1 MNFTPRFWTRLLPAL
16 LLTGSLTLAGSPA
29 PAAPPTQDQASFVR
43 VDPVLLEHLQTEI
56 RDRDPDR
63 RERALVDV
71 VALAA
76 CQSACTVQM
85 KSLSG
90 ETVRIGDG
98 DLTGLGPAL
107 LRVYRAGP
115 TDEHRLLALS
125 ALMNVGDEA
134 SIDALIGKPVPV
146 SFELARTTQRYITAF
161 YLDRYPELQNRAR
174 RTGTFSLD
182 DVKIARARHERALRD
197 QARRG

>member
-1 MNFTPRFWTRLLPAL
+1 M
-16 LLTGSLTLAGSPA
+16 
-29 PAAPPTQDQASFVR
+29 
-43 VDPVLLEHLQTEI
+43 

-63 RERALVDV
+63 REKALVDI

-76 CQSACTVQM
+76 CQSACTVQLQ
-85 KSLSG
+85 SRPG
-90 ETVRIGDG
+90 ETVRLRDG

-115 TDEHRLLALS
+115 TDAHRLLALS

-134 SIDALIGKPVPV
+134 SIDVLVDKPAPV
-146 SFELARTTQRYITAF
+146 SYKLARTTQRHLSAF
-161 YLDRYPELQNRAR
+161 YLDRYPELRRQVR

-182 DVKIARARHERALRD
+182 DVKIARDRHERILRRE
-197 QARRG
+197 ARRG

>member
-1 MNFTPRFWTRLLPAL
+1 MTFTARFWTRLLPAL
-16 LLTGSLTLAGSPA
+16 LLAGSLTITGNLAH
-29 PAAPPTQDQASFVR
+29 AAPPTEDEALRAR
-43 VDPVLLEHLQTEI
+43 VDPVLLEHLRTEI

-63 RERALVDV
+63 REKALVDV

-76 CQSACTVQM
+76 CQSACTVQL

-90 ETVRIGDG
+90 ETARVHDG

-107 LRVYRAGP
+107 LRIYRAGP

-146 SFELARTTQRYITAF
+146 SFELARTTQRYISAF

-197 QARRG
+197 QAQRG

>member
-1 MNFTPRFWTRLLPAL
+1 
-16 LLTGSLTLAGSPA
+16 
-29 PAAPPTQDQASFVR
+29 
-43 VDPVLLEHLQTEI
+43 VLLEHLRTEI

-76 CQSACTVQM
+76 CQSACTVRLR
-85 KSLSG
+85 SLSG
-90 ETVRIGDG
+90 EAVRIGDG
-98 DLTGLGPAL
+98 DLIGLGPAL

-134 SIDALIGKPVPV
+134 SIDALIDKPVPV
-146 SFELARTTQRYITAF
+146 SFELARTTQRHITAF